1 MSGFIGIRA
10 KKRRRNKIVFFIL
23 IFIFLLFY
31 FKFPVF
37 KLNEIMPSN
46 TLLPSSDETISSEI
60 QTIEELELEVFER
73 DQKIIFRTN
82 EIKKL
87 KEQFNILVKENKQLL
102 DTVTDLSN
110 QQNSTAPI
118 SKDVES
124 INTELEIIKKEY
136 TKELLKL
143 NNIILKI
150 TDEKNDLFLSIEKV
164 SLENELS
171 KKEQKIILK
180 KNMQLINLKR
190 SQIQKIIEQDL
201 IIDDLNLLVEKL
213 KDNYHHR

>member
-31 FKFPVF
+31 FKLPVF
-37 KLNEIMPSN
+37 KLNEIMLSD

-60 QTIEELELEVFER
+60 QTIEELELKVFDR
-73 DQKIIFRTN
+73 DQKIIFRIN

-118 SKDVES
+118 SKEVES

>member
-1 MSGFIGIRA
+1 MSGFIGVRA
-10 KKRRRNKIVFFIL
+10 KKKRRNIIVFFIL

-37 KLNEIMPSN
+37 KLTETMPSD
-46 TLLPSSDETISSEI
+46 TLIPSSDETISSEM
-60 QTIEELELEVFER
+60 QTIEELELKVFDR
-73 DQKIIFRTN
+73 DQKIIFRIN

-87 KEQFNILVKENKQLL
+87 KEQFIILVKENKQLL
-102 DTVTDLSN
+102 DRVTDLSN

-118 SKDVES
+118 SKEVEN

-190 SQIQKIIEQDL
+190 SQIQKMIEQDL
-201 IIDDLNLLVEKL
+201 IIEDLNLLVEKL